1 MLPSLLGSYLSSLF
15 VRLVSRRKESAWI
28 PYHNSGEQLRGTTP
42 GNNSG
47 EQLRGTT
54 PGNNSGEQPA
64 TRIQILA
71 YLYLAVCCLCFLATY
86 FTLNCIE
93 AQQLQSL
100 KRSVYFY
107 SRNDIKSTETAEWL
121 NAHVGIHTLDLLS
134 PNAGAEVHRLTGANK
149 AANPSLVVP
158 VRGGIQIFSTP
169 LSVQQEL
176 QPVLDGTSPM
186 RLGKQALIVMAA
198 LILIVCL
205 FRTEMAFVLP
215 LLPVIGL
222 VSVASLWG
230 RCLHCSFTSTP
241 LSVYAPLAE
250 LVYLAAGMTLF
261 TFGSV
266 RKRWC
271 YAAFAVVSGLIPAV
285 QSYMLTVEPKL
296 CPACLAVTFIS
307 AVYFVCSLEA
317 LQTSRLPGF
326 TVPIWMR
333 AALTAG
339 LVALLVRHSLVFGGY
354 VRAGE
359 PPETTASN
367 LVGTSLAQTAPTIGK
382 PVPGMLYVVTQ
393 TQCGSCELAKEQL
406 PSMHLA
412 WHELPVCTI
421 LTKEGCFS
429 GEKLNFA
436 TPLLLVCD
444 KRGRIIFQQNGWVT
458 SAREQSGLQD
468 QIQNAIRKGTQQ

>member
-1 MLPSLLGSYLSSLF
+1 M
-15 VRLVSRRKESAWI
+15 
-28 PYHNSGEQLRGTTP
+28 
-42 GNNSG
+42 
-47 EQLRGTT
+47 
-54 PGNNSGEQPA
+54 
-64 TRIQILA
+64 
-71 YLYLAVCCLCFLATY
+71 
-86 FTLNCIE
+86 
-93 AQQLQSL
+93 
-100 KRSVYFY
+100 
-107 SRNDIKSTETAEWL
+107 
-121 NAHVGIHTLDLLS
+121 
-134 PNAGAEVHRLTGANK
+134 TGANK
-149 AANPSLVVP
+149 AASPSLIIP

-169 LSVQQEL
+169 LAVQQAL

-186 RLGKQALIVMAA
+186 QLGKKALIIMAA
-198 LILIVCL
+198 LILTVCL
-205 FRTEMAFVLP
+205 FRAELSFALP

-241 LSVYAPLAE
+241 LSVYAPLTE
-250 LVYLAAGMTLF
+250 LAYLAAGMTLF

-271 YAAFAVVSGLIPAV
+271 YIGFLLVSGLIPAV

-296 CPACLAVTFIS
+296 CPACLAVTLIS
-307 AVYFVCSLEA
+307 AVYFVGSLEA

-326 TVPIWMR
+326 TLPVWLR
-333 AALTAG
+333 TAVTVA

-359 PPETTASN
+359 PPETIASN
-367 LVGTSLAQTAPTIGK
+367 LVGTSLSRFASSLGK
-382 PVPGMLYVVTQ
+382 PVPGTLYIVTQ
-393 TQCGSCELAKEQL
+393 ERCGSCELAKRQL

-421 LTKEGCFS
+421 LTKEDCFS

-444 KRGRIIFQQNGWVT
+444 KKGHIIFQQNGWVT
-458 SAREQSGLQD
+458 STRELSNLQG
-468 QIQNAIRKGTQQ
+468 QLQNASQRGTYQ

>member
-1 MLPSLLGSYLSSLF
+1 MDTL
-15 VRLVSRRKESAWI
+15 
-28 PYHNSGEQLRGTTP
+28 Q
-42 GNNSG
+42 
-47 EQLRGTT
+47 QLRGTT

-64 TRIQILA
+64 NRIQILA
-71 YLYLAVCCLCFLATY
+71 YLYLAGCCLCFLATY
-86 FTLNCIE
+86 FTLNHIE

-100 KRSVYFY
+100 KHSVYFY
-107 SRNDIKSTETAEWL
+107 SSSDIKSTETAEWL
-121 NAHVGIHTLDLLS
+121 RVHVGIRTLDLLS
-134 PNAGAEVHRLTGANK
+134 SNAGAEVHRMTGAYQ
-149 AANPSLVVP
+149 ASSPSLVVP
-158 VRGGIQIFSTP
+158 GRGGIQLFSTP
-169 LSVQQEL
+169 FAVQQEL
-176 QPVLDGTSPM
+176 QPVLDSTGPAQ
-186 RLGKQALIVMAA
+186 LGKQALIIMAA
-198 LILIVCL
+198 FILTVCL
-205 FRTEMAFVLP
+205 FRTETAFVLP
-215 LLPVIGL
+215 LLSVIGL

-250 LVYLAAGMTLF
+250 LAYLAAGMTLF

-266 RKRWC
+266 RRRWC

-285 QSYMLTVEPKL
+285 QAYMLTVEPKL
-296 CPACLAVTFIS
+296 CPACLAVTFVS

-333 AALTAG
+333 AALTVA

-382 PVPGMLYVVTQ
+382 PVPEMLYVVTQ
-393 TQCGSCELAKEQL
+393 EHCGSCELAKEQL
-406 PSMHLA
+406 PSMHIA

-421 LTKEGCFS
+421 LTKEGCFN

-444 KRGRIIFQQNGWVT
+444 KSGRVIFQQNGWVS
-458 SAREQSGLQD
+458 SAREASDLHD
-468 QIQNAIRKGTQQ
+468 RIQNAIKKGTQQ